1 MRIVVTEIIPVGT
14 PDPIMTSIGDIAF
27 STHWLVTPVGTK
39 PLRGTQ
45 ILVTDFSRTERKT
58 PGWAIVVAILLAI
71 FTALIGLLF
80 LLVKETVTV
89 GSVQVTVHNDGL
101 SHATQ
106 VFVRSPYEV
115 GEIQQRANYARQLIA
130 VAQ

>member
-1 MRIVVTEIIPVGT
+1 MSEIVPAGT

-45 ILVTDFSRTERKT
+45 ILVTDFSRTESKI
-58 PGWAIVVAILLAI
+58 PGWAIVLAVLGALFFLL
-71 FTALIGLLF
+71 GLLF
-80 LLVKETVTV
+80 LLVKETVTT
-89 GSVQVTVHNDGL
+89 GSVQVMVHNDGL

-115 GEIQQRANYARQLIA
+115 AEIQQRANYARQLIA
-130 VAQ
+130 AAP

>member
-1 MRIVVTEIIPVGT
+1 MSEIVPAGT
-14 PDPIMTSIGDIAF
+14 PDPILTSIGDIAF

-58 PGWAIVVAILLAI
+58 PGWAIVLAI
-71 FTALIGLLF
+71 VLAFFALLGLLF
-80 LLVKETVTV
+80 LLVKENVTV

-101 SHATQ
+101 AHATQ
-106 VFVRSPYEV
+106 LFVRSPYEV
-115 GEIQQRANYARQLIA
+115 AEIQQRANYARQLIA
-130 VAQ
+130 SAP

>member
-1 MRIVVTEIIPVGT
+1 MSEIVPAGT
-14 PDPIMTSIGDIAF
+14 PDPILTSIGDIAF

-58 PGWAIVVAILLAI
+58 PGWAIVVAIVLAFFALL
-71 FTALIGLLF
+71 GLLF
-80 LLVKETVTV
+80 LLVKENVTV

-101 SHATQ
+101 AHATQ
-106 VFVRSPYEV
+106 LFVRSPYEV
-115 GEIQQRANYARQLIA
+115 AEIQQRANYARQLIA
-130 VAQ
+130 SAP

>member
-1 MRIVVTEIIPVGT
+1 MSELVPAGA

-45 ILVTDFSRTERKT
+45 ILVTDFSRTESKI
-58 PGWAIVVAILLAI
+58 PGWAIVLAVLGALFFLL
-71 FTALIGLLF
+71 GLLF
-80 LLVKETVTV
+80 LLVKETVTT
-89 GSVQVTVHNDGL
+89 GSVQVMVHNDGL

-115 GEIQQRANYARQLIA
+115 AEIQQRANYARQLIA
-130 VAQ
+130 AAP

>member
-1 MRIVVTEIIPVGT
+1 MSEIVPAGT
-14 PDPIMTSIGDIAF
+14 PDPILTSIGDIAF

-58 PGWAIVVAILLAI
+58 PGWAIVVAIVLAFFALL
-71 FTALIGLLF
+71 GLLF
-80 LLVKETVTV
+80 LLVKENVTV

-101 SHATQ
+101 AHATQ
-106 VFVRSPYEV
+106 VFVRSSYEV
-115 GEIQQRANYARQLIA
+115 AEIQQRANYARQLIA
-130 VAQ
+130 SAP

>member
-1 MRIVVTEIIPVGT
+1 
-14 PDPIMTSIGDIAF
+14 MTSIGDIAF

-45 ILVTDFSRTERKT
+45 ILVTDFSRTESKI
-58 PGWAIVVAILLAI
+58 PGWAIVLAVLGALFFLL
-71 FTALIGLLF
+71 GLLF
-80 LLVKETVTV
+80 LLVKETVTT
-89 GSVQVTVHNDGL
+89 GSVQVMVHNDGL

-115 GEIQQRANYARQLIA
+115 AEIQQRANYARQLIA
-130 VAQ
+130 AAP